1 MGKESFVLTDKIEF
15 VPDKEMEEILWFN
28 IRASAY
34 VYNKTLK
41 FNGYRENLVKEFGIG
56 KKYKIDRIFTKN
68 VIKVL
73 KKQKAFLKKSRIHM
87 S

>member
-34 VYNKTLK
+34 VYNKTLE

-56 KKYKIDRIFTKN
+56 KKIQNKPHIHTKC
-68 VIKVL
+68 
-73 KKQKAFLKKSRIHM
+73 H
-87 S
+87 